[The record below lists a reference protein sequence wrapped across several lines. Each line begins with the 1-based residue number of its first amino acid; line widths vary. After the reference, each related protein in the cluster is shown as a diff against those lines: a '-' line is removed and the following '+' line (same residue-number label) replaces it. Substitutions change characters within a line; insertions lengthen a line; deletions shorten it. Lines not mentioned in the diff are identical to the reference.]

1 MEGKLLQG
9 NEAMEKAMRQEQEL
23 LKHKAEIEEKRRN
36 QLRIKHEID
45 AKNKETMILQT

>member
-36 QLRIKHEID
+36 
-45 AKNKETMILQT
+45 